1 MYNTYG
7 IEIQDNGACIMNFVY
22 INQNVLNNLLYILSS
37 IFVFYFI
44 YDSGYFG
51 KKYKK
56 LLIILCT
63 SIPLILCMRYPIYM
77 DENYIHDLRQIP
89 FLIGTLY
96 GGFPVGI
103 ALLVILLIIRFM
115 FYGFSLLTIIVYGTM
130 LIITAFA
137 SSKFNTYNRKIKV
150 TSSMFLT
157 FFLAIFTTVIVLTL
171 SDFQVNNLYIIY
183 FILLPTILILFMV
196 YFNEVLKDAIFMRS
210 KLIKV
215 EKMEIVSQL
224 AASISH
230 EVRNPLTVVKGFT
243 QLLKTPNITQQS
255 KDEYI
260 EHILEELNRA
270 QAIIDDYLTFAK
282 PASEKL
288 DHISVEHE
296 LNRVINMM
304 LPFCNM
310 NTINITKEFSEGT
323 IIGNTQHFHQCFLN
337 LIKNSIEAMPCGGNL
352 IISATV
358 SNNKVIIRIQDSGV
372 GMSQEQINRFGEPYF
387 STKTKGT
394 GLGTMVA
401 VKIIET
407 MRGSLKIRSIV
418 NKGTTLTITFPKY
431 NNESTLHNK

>member
-1 MYNTYG
+1 
-7 IEIQDNGACIMNFVY
+7 MNFVY

-37 IFVFYFI
+37 IFIFYFI
-44 YDSGYFG
+44 YDSGRYL

-77 DENYIHDLRQIP
+77 DENSIHDLRQIP
-89 FLIGTLY
+89 VIIGTLY

-103 ALLVILLIIRFM
+103 ILFTILLVTRFS
-115 FYGFSLLTIIVYGTM
+115 FYGFSMLTILVYGTM
-130 LIITAFA
+130 FIITAFA
-137 SSKFNTYNRKIKV
+137 SVKFNKYNRKNKV
-150 TSSMFLT
+150 AYGMFLT

-171 SDFQVNNLYIIY
+171 SDFEVNNLYIIY
-183 FILLPTILILFMV
+183 FIILPTILMLFV
-196 YFNEVLKDAIFMRS
+196 IYFNEVLKDAVCMRS
-210 KLIKV
+210 KLIKM

-243 QLLKTPNITQQS
+243 QLLKTPNLTPES
-255 KDEYI
+255 RDEYI
-260 EHILEELNRA
+260 EHILEELHRA
-270 QAIIDDYLTFAK
+270 QGIIDDYLTFAK

-288 DHISVEHE
+288 DHISIEHE
-296 LNRVINMM
+296 LNRVINMI
-304 LPFCNM
+304 LPLCNM
-310 NTINITKEFSEGT
+310 NTIHITKDFSTAT
-323 IIGNTQHFHQCFLN
+323 IVGNKQHFQQCFLN
-337 LIKNSIEAMPCGGNL
+337 LIKNSIEAMPNGGTLN
-352 IISATV
+352 ISSSI
-358 SNNKVIIRIQDSGV
+358 SNNKVIIRIEDSGI

-407 MRGSLKIRSIV
+407 MQGSLKIRSIV
-418 NKGTTLTITFPKY
+418 NKGTTLTITLPKC
-431 NNESTLHNK
+431 NMNSSENK